1 MIQKYKKIILN
12 KFFQNLSS
20 FYLECNAKPDG
31 CPKSYIEN
39 KLKIFLFFLFK

>member
-1 MIQKYKKIILN
+1 MIRKKKFKQKK
-12 KFFQNLSS
+12 FQNLSS
-20 FYLECNAKPDG
+20 RCLEWNTKPDA